1 MNAKRYCM
9 PDPTVALTDEMIM
22 DRIDRGSRVIDLG
35 CGDGRLLARL
45 RDEHVCAVQGIEL
58 DVDQFLTTIA
68 RGVNVIKADLDAGLQ
83 DIPSGSFDF
92 AVLSQTLQQVR
103 HPKDLLVEMLRIA
116 QKSLVVFPNF
126 GNWHVRLQVA
136 WRGRAPVTE
145 ALPYKWWDTPNSHV
159 MSILDFRDLAAQLGF
174 RILEERPIIKD
185 RVVDRAWAPNLRAD
199 SVLYVLE
206 SPKR

>member
-1 MNAKRYCM
+1 M
-9 PDPTVALTDEMIM
+9 PDPTVALTDELIM

-174 RILEERPIIKD
+174 RILEERPIIND

-206 SPKR
+206 SQKR